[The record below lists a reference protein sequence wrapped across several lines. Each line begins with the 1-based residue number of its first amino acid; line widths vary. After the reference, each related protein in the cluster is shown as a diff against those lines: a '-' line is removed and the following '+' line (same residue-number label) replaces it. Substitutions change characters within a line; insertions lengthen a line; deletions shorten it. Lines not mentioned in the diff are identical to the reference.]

1 MINILFVYL
10 YYHENMNSKIWISFV
25 GLFAIATYS
34 YSQNKA
40 NDHEPITTKPTS
52 INLSAF
58 IDEALNLKDK

>member
-1 MINILFVYL
+1 
-10 YYHENMNSKIWISFV
+10 MNSKIWISFV